1 MQVPRGPEDMNCPKW
16 LSPMS
21 EVCHKC
27 PLWTRVKMID
37 HQTKE
42 DVDDWRCALAWQPA
56 ISIAILNKIDE
67 RLQGVEIEINALRNE
82 TKTAHDD
89 QMTMGAIAVQ
99 RSRDVIQEAIENSVQ
114 SLRHYPDTQKLIE
127 KRS

>member
-27 PLWTRVKMID
+27 PLWAKVRMVD

-42 DVDDWRCALAWQPA
+42 EIDEWRCALAWQPA
-56 ISIAILNKIDE
+56 ISVAILNKIDE
-67 RLQGVEIEINALRNE
+67 RLQGVEIELNALRNE
-82 TKTAHDD
+82 TKAAHDD
-89 QMTMGAIAVQ
+89 QLTLGAIAVQ
-99 RSRDVIQEAIENSVQ
+99 RSREAITEVIESSVQ
-114 SLRHYPDTQKLIE
+114 RISKDYESPKLIG
-127 KRS
+127 R